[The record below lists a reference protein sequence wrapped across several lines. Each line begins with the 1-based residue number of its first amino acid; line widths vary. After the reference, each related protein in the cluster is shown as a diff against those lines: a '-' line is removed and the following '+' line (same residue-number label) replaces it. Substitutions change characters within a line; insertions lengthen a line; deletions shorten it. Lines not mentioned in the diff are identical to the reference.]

1 MFHFY
6 TEVVFCRFLGRY
18 RNGTLSTSI
27 ILSTIWI
34 ILSIAKFRQS
44 LTQWRHRNVTIFRTL
59 FSHNRK
65 NIRLKSIFNIGKFIE
80 NKPFYLPFFQSLQP
94 LIDTLK
100 ALATN
105 KTTIIM
111 SYEERDTPKKIEL
124 QKEFFKVREKFFEI

>member
-1 MFHFY
+1 MW
-6 TEVVFCRFLGRY
+6 RFLELY
-18 RNGTLSTSI
+18 FLIT
-27 ILSTIWI
+27 
-34 ILSIAKFRQS
+34 
-44 LTQWRHRNVTIFRTL
+44 
-59 FSHNRK
+59 K

-80 NKPFYLPFFQSLQP
+80 NEPFYLPFFQSLQP